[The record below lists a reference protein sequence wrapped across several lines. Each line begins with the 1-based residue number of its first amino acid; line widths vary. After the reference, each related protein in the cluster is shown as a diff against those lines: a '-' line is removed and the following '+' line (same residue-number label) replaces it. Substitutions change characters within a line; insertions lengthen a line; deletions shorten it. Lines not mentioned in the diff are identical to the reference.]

1 MRCIS
6 FVTERLTHSLP
17 CLLPHQTALHYLSSL
32 PHPSHASLNYN
43 FCLQK
48 RSANP
53 TPSAVARASCTA
65 TPATH
70 THDTHFVALLD
81 CDALAGGAS
90 ADFAFAALDAL
101 LSAKAVGFSRCQISS
116 GSGGVSE
123 VYIGLTLHLR
133 QLLQKP
139 SCQARPLQHRSSFL
153 DAFH

>member
-1 MRCIS
+1 LSPKTFGKSDAKCR
-6 FVTERLTHSLP
+6 RAR
-17 CLLPHQTALHYLSSL
+17 QLH
-32 PHPSHASLNYN
+32 
-43 FCLQK
+43 C
-48 RSANP
+48 
-53 TPSAVARASCTA
+53 TP
-65 TPATH
+65 PAAH

-90 ADFAFAALDAL
+90 ADFAFTALDAL

>member
-1 MRCIS
+1 MPSRA
-6 FVTERLTHSLP
+6 P
-17 CLLPHQTALHYLSSL
+17 AALH
-32 PHPSHASLNYN
+32 P
-43 FCLQK
+43 
-48 RSANP
+48 
-53 TPSAVARASCTA
+53 
-65 TPATH
+65 PATH